1 MKFLELAS
9 KLKEKVENVYLLSGD
24 DSYLKQTAYKLI
36 RRATINE
43 ELAFLNETRFD
54 NENWNIEKFVE
65 AVSSMPMGCNF
76 KLVYVK
82 NLEKL
87 PEKEK
92 QNLQN
97 NINSIAPTTC
107 LVVDLNKNLKL
118 TGGTIV
124 DCSNLDNA
132 TLTKYINGEVLK
144 NGKKIQLDAIN
155 LLIEFCSSNLTK
167 IITELPKL
175 CAYAD
180 EIDLNAVKQLVA
192 PDEEY
197 QIYELTEALGNRNKN
212 KSIKL
217 LSLMLEKKETAL
229 VSLISN
235 HFRRVA
241 FCSLSDYSNDELA
254 EMFEVKPFAILKAR
268 NQSKFFSK
276 VQLKNILAL
285 LEEVDFMIKSGKM
298 QAENATYFL
307 VLKILNC

>member
-65 AVSSMPMGCNF
+65 AVSSMPMGCDF

-144 NGKKIQLDAIN
+144 NDKKIQPDAIN

-175 CAYAD
+175 SAYAN
-180 EIDLNAVKQLVA
+180 EIDINAVKQLVA

>member
-1 MKFLELAS
+1 MPIA
-9 KLKEKVENVYLLSGD
+9 GD
-24 DSYLKQTAYKLI
+24 
-36 RRATINE
+36 
-43 ELAFLNETRFD
+43 
-54 NENWNIEKFVE
+54 
-65 AVSSMPMGCNF
+65 F
-76 KLVYVK
+76 KLVQVK
-82 NLEKL
+82 NLEKIS
-87 PEKEK
+87 EKEK
-92 QNLQN
+92 QAIQN
-97 NINSIAPTTC
+97 IVNSIPPTTC
-107 LVVDLNKNLKL
+107 VVIDLGKNLKL
-118 TGGTIV
+118 TGGEVV
-124 DCSNLDNA
+124 DCSNLDRQ
-132 TLTKYINGEVLK
+132 TLVKYINGEVLK
-144 NGKKIQLDAIN
+144 NNKKISAEAAS
-155 LLIEFCSSNLTK
+155 LLIEFCSSSLTK
-167 IITELPKL
+167 ISSELPKL
-175 CAYAD
+175 CAFAD
-180 EIDLNAVKQLVA
+180 NIDVETIKQLVA

-254 EMFEVKPFAILKAR
+254 GMFDVKPYAVLKAR

-298 QAENATYFL
+298 QSDNAIYYL

>member
-9 KLKEKVENVYLLSGD
+9 KLREKVENVYLLSGD

-65 AVSSMPMGCNF
+65 AVSSMPMGCDF

-132 TLTKYINGEVLK
+132 TLTKYINGEVFK
-144 NGKKIQLDAIN
+144 NGKKIQPDAIN

-180 EIDLNAVKQLVA
+180 EIDINAVKQLVA

>member
-1 MKFLELAS
+1 MKFLELAQ

-36 RRATINE
+36 RKASIVE
-43 ELAFLNETRFD
+43 DLAYLNESKFD
-54 NENWNIEKFVE
+54 NENWNVEKFEE
-65 AVSSMPMGCNF
+65 AAFSMPIAGDF
-76 KLVYVK
+76 KLVQVK
-82 NLEKL
+82 NLEKIS
-87 PEKEK
+87 EKEK
-92 QNLQN
+92 QAIQN
-97 NINSIAPTTC
+97 IVNSIPPTTC
-107 LVVDLNKNLKL
+107 VVIDLGKNLKL
-118 TGGTIV
+118 TGGEIV
-124 DCSNLDNA
+124 DCSNLDRQ
-132 TLTKYINGEVLK
+132 TLVKYINGEVLK
-144 NGKKIQLDAIN
+144 NNKKISAEAAS
-155 LLIEFCSSNLTK
+155 LLIEFCSSSLTK
-167 IITELPKL
+167 ISSELPKL
-175 CAYAD
+175 CAFAD
-180 EIDLNAVKQLVA
+180 NIDVETIKQLVA

-254 EMFEVKPFAILKAR
+254 GMFDVKPYAVLKAR

-298 QAENATYFL
+298 QSDNAIYYL